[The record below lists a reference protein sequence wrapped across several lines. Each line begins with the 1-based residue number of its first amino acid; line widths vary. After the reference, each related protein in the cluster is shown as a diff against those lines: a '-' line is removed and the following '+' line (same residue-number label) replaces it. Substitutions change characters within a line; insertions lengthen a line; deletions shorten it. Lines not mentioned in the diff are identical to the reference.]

1 MAENDPQIHQRF
13 VHGVQRHGHILDDL
27 ERAEENARHARK
39 VGGRPFFSLPLA
51 VLAVIA
57 VVAIVAVFILIYQ
70 ITGAADAVPS
80 TPP

>member
-39 VGGRPFFSLPLA
+39 VGGRSFSLPLA

-57 VVAIVAVFILIYQ
+57 VVAILFLLYQ

>member
-1 MAENDPQIHQRF
+1 MAENVPQIHQRF

-39 VGGRPFFSLPLA
+39 VGGRSFSLPLA

-57 VVAIVAVFILIYQ
+57 VVAIVAVFFLIYQ